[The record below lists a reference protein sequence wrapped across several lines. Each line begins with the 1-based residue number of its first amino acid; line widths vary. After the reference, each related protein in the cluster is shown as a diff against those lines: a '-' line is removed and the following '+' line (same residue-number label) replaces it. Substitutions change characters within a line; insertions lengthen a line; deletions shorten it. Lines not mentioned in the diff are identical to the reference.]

1 MHTHLEIRPGIRACH
16 EWKTTIDD
24 SLKDDKNRKE
34 NQADSL
40 QHIGQASCG
49 VRLSTSSS
57 TRTMT
62 ADEEYDKL
70 TPEEREA
77 RDKLDRA
84 REAED
89 QAGVDKSL

>member
-1 MHTHLEIRPGIRACH
+1 MYTHLEIRPGIRACH
-16 EWKTTIDD
+16 EWKPAIGD

-49 VRLSTSSS
+49 VRISTSSS
-57 TRTMT
+57 TTMT

-77 RDKLDRA
+77 RDKSDRA

-89 QAGVDKSL
+89 QAGMDKSL